1 MRLRLNP
8 ALLFIYLVILSVIL
22 KKILFIPIILA
33 IILFLLGRYFHSEFE
48 NLLCAAIALLPFTP
62 LLAIFLFYLPFA
74 VYGHLLG
81 PSGFAKKYV
90 FGYALSF
97 FSAILVY
104 ILSEFDVKINAALII
119 AAFYLPV
126 LIASFRLYRK
136 NKTFNIFKEI
146 YRIEAKEFAVILIS
160 LLFLFFVTHNIIN
173 DNNLYMS
180 NGTYVYTKFISVVDG
195 IKQFGQVPQYDPRIA
210 QGEHLFYTDT
220 AVFYS
225 NLGFA
230 NLALGWIPSVLFFNS
245 ITVFIIWLSILA
257 LWLFIREF
265 LPGDKNDY
273 MFFIL
278 PVAASMSVVLSFMF
292 LQLFESFKQ
301 SSTYPVNFLVLA
313 LIFSFPKNPKVLL
326 SILALLV
333 LSFLIHG
340 TQFIGF
346 GQLAIFSFLMLVLL
360 HNPREKFIEAIKFFR
375 GNRLRIAGVI
385 FLVLLI
391 AAIPQFYSVPGQV
404 YKGYM
409 RVPFSLK
416 SEQGLGQIKITL
428 PDYLFKGLFLDKN
441 TNPISF
447 KYPDIKRIDDKKF
460 GFFFSFFGILCL
472 LLVLINFKKD
482 AFRKTAAFS
491 FAYLLHF
498 LFSSL
503 LVAITFFSSI
513 EYGYRTVL
521 PFMLVLFLA
530 SIAMVIYSI
539 PSRAMKIALVAVL
552 FAAFIHSSFYVRQN
566 LSSIHAESVI
576 SGQNFRN
583 EIELIRQIPVDG
595 RFITYGM
602 YSNAVDMA
610 MASLTGRY
618 FSRYGFL
625 QWDFG
630 DDNLYMK
637 VHGLN
642 SFGEIDRVEKLSGNE
657 LASYLRLGGYK
668 YVFLN
673 ACMPVGSAVLN
684 KLLPSNAFPIYQNPG
699 YKCHVFLEVNNTN
712 YAEKVDIVGQI
723 DEKMYN
729 SPDGYRYI
737 GISANRKL
745 YDFGNNDVSYY
756 SDIPNIPEPLSF
768 ERPSFNLVNIRGNF
782 EKDGWVVFKEEYFPR
797 WKAYMNGKEVPLLAT
812 NYRMMLIKTDE
823 GNSITL
829 QYSLQPK
836 EKFAAVLSLI
846 ALAILFTAFMI
857 AL

>member
-1 MRLRLNP
+1 MKLKLNP
-8 ALLFIYLVILSVIL
+8 ALLLIYLAILSIIL
-22 KKILFIPIILA
+22 GKILFVPIILA
-33 IILFLLGRYFHSEFE
+33 SLLFLLGRYIHSEFE
-48 NLLCAAIALLPFTP
+48 NMIMAAIALLPFTP
-62 LLAIFLFYLPFA
+62 LFAIFIFYLPFA
-74 VYGHLLG
+74 VYGYFLG
-81 PSGFAKKYV
+81 PGFARRYI

-104 ILSEFDVKINAALII
+104 ILSELDVKINVGLII
-119 AAFYLPV
+119 TSFYLPV
-126 LIASFRLYRK
+126 LIVALRLYWK
-136 NKTFNIFKEI
+136 NKAFGVFREI
-146 YRIEAKEFAVILIS
+146 YRIEAREFAVILIS
-160 LLFLFFVTHNIIN
+160 LLFLSFVTHNIMNN
-173 DNNLYMS
+173 DNLYMS
-180 NGTYVYTKFISVVDG
+180 NGTYVYTKFFSVADG
-195 IKQFGQVPQYDPRIA
+195 IKKSGQVPQYEPRIA

-225 NLGFA
+225 NLGPVS
-230 NLALGWIPSVLFFNS
+230 LALGWIPPVLFFNS
-245 ITVFIIWLSILA
+245 ITVFIMWLSILA
-257 LWLFIREF
+257 LWLFIREL
-265 LPGDKNDY
+265 LPEKNGY
-273 MFFIL
+273 ISFIL
-278 PVAASMSVVLSFMF
+278 PIAASMSVVLSFMF

-301 SSTYPVNFLVLA
+301 SSAYPINFLVLA
-313 LIFSFPKNPKVLL
+313 LIFSFPKSPKVLL
-326 SILALLV
+326 SILALLI

-346 GQLAIFSFLMLVLL
+346 GQLAILSFLMLMLL
-360 HNPREKFIEAIKFFR
+360 HDPGEKLGEAIGYFR
-375 GNRLRIAGVI
+375 RSKLKAAGII
-385 FLVLLI
+385 FLVILI
-391 AAIPQFYSVPGQV
+391 AAIPQFYSVPGQI

-416 SEQGLGQIKITL
+416 SESGFSQIKITL

-441 TNPISF
+441 TNPISL
-447 KYPDIKRIDDKKF
+447 KYPDLRRIDDKKF

-472 LLVLINFKKD
+472 LLVLINFKKN

-503 LVAITFFSSI
+503 LVVITFFNSI

-530 SIAMVIYSI
+530 CIAAVICSI
-539 PSRAMKIALVAVL
+539 PSRTIKIALIAAL
-552 FAAFIHSSFYVRQN
+552 FAAFIHASFYAGQN
-566 LSSIHAESVI
+566 LTNIHAESII

-583 EIELIRQIPVDG
+583 EKELVKQIPIDG

-610 MASLTGRY
+610 MSSVTGRY

-630 DDNLYMK
+630 EDSLYMK

-642 SFGEIDRVEKLSGNE
+642 SFGEIERVEQLSGNE
-657 LASYLRLGGYK
+657 LANYLRLGGYK

-673 ACMPVGSAVLN
+673 ACSPVGYAVLN
-684 KLLPSNAFPIYQNPG
+684 KLLPSNAFPIYQNPD
-699 YKCHVFLEVNNTN
+699 YKCHVFLGVNNTY
-712 YAEKVDIVGQI
+712 YAEKVDIVEEI
-723 DEKMYN
+723 DEERYN
-729 SPDGYRYI
+729 NPDGYKYI
-737 GISANRKL
+737 SISDNKKL
-745 YDFGNNDVSYY
+745 YNFDKNKYNAFGVEGPK
-756 SDIPNIPEPLSF
+756 IPKPLEF
-768 ERPSFNLVNIRGNF
+768 ERPNFNIVKIRGNF

-823 GNSITL
+823 GSLITL
-829 QYSLQPK
+829 EYSLQPK

-846 ALAILFTAFMI
+846 AIAILFIFFVI
-857 AL
+857 AV